1 MRRPSLVGAH
11 FQSLTMKKAIL
22 NLLRHA
28 PDRPAIAS
36 TPPVITSAPTPSRRD
51 FLQKSALGGL
61 SVGLVFD
68 RLKSPFAV
76 DQELEFTTQRVNRLA
91 APSDL
96 KITDLRIA
104 HLAGVPFTS
113 PIIRIDTNQGLV
125 GWGEVRDGASPN
137 YALML
142 KSRLLGKNPC
152 NVEQLFKLIKPF
164 GGHGRAAGG
173 VCGVEMALWDLA
185 GKAYNVPVYQML
197 GGKYR
202 DYVRVYADT
211 PEGKTYDDFAVNMKK
226 RADQGFTFLKMDFGI
241 GMLAGQK
248 GMLVGGDVW
257 DVANQYGN
265 SQTSKVGNYGMTR
278 HPFTRIQ
285 VTKKGID
292 KLAEHVGRVRDIVG
306 YDTPLAADHFG
317 HFDVNTA
324 IQMGKAMEPFRLAW
338 LEDLVPWFYG
348 DQWKQITEAID
359 TPTLTGEDIFLKE
372 EFIKLIDKRAVDMIH
387 PDLASS
393 GGILETK
400 KIGDYAEESG
410 IPMAM
415 HFAGSPICMM
425 ANVHCA
431 AATENF
437 VALEHHGVDVDG
449 WEDIVTGMKPIV
461 EKGFVKVP
469 DKPGLGVEL
478 NEDVAKRFLKKGSTW
493 FAPTDV
499 WNTKDSWDREW
510 S

>member
-1 MRRPSLVGAH
+1 
-11 FQSLTMKKAIL
+11 MKKSLL
-22 NLLRHA
+22 NLLRQPTTA
-28 PDRPAIAS
+28 DRPALTTS
-36 TPPVITSAPTPSRRD
+36 PPPLIVPKAPSRRD
-51 FLQKSALGGL
+51 FMQKSILGGL
-61 SVGLVFD
+61 SVGLTFD
-68 RLKSPFAV
+68 KVKGPYGV
-76 DQELEFTTQRVNRLA
+76 DQELEFTTQRVNRDSK
-91 APSDL
+91 PSDL
-96 KITDLRIA
+96 KITDMRIA
-104 HLAGVPFTS
+104 HLDRVPFGS
-113 PIIRIDTNQGLV
+113 PIIRIETNQGLV

-152 NVEQLFKLIKPF
+152 NVEQLFKILKPF

-185 GKAYNVPVYQML
+185 GKAFNVPVYQML

-202 DYVRVYADT
+202 DEVRLYADT
-211 PEGKTYDDFAVNMKK
+211 PEGKTYEDFAENMKK
-226 RADQGFTFLKMDFGI
+226 RKAQGYTFLKMDFGI

-248 GMLVGGDVW
+248 DMLVGADVW

-265 SQTSKVGNYGMTR
+265 SKQSKVGNYGMTK

-292 KLAEHVGRVRDIVG
+292 RLVDHVGKVRDIVG
-306 YDTPLAADHFG
+306 YDMPLSADHFG

-324 IQMGKAMEPFRLAW
+324 IQIGKAMEPFRLAW
-338 LEDLVPWFYG
+338 LEDLVPWFYT
-348 DQWKQITEAID
+348 DQWKQISDAIE

-400 KIGDYAEESG
+400 KIGDYAEDAG

-437 VALEHHGVDVDG
+437 VALEHHGVDVAG
-449 WEDIVTGMKPIV
+449 WEDIVTGLKPIV
-461 EKGFVKVP
+461 NNGFVKVP

-478 NEDVAKRFLKKGSTW
+478 NEEAAKKFLKKGTPW
-493 FAPTDV
+493 FAPTEV